1 MIFIQN
7 NKNRN
12 IDNIE
17 DSCKRHFKLGKALM
31 SLDEEITDTIL
42 EKRNKIQN
50 EELTQNQFFKD
61 MEKELY
67 PYEKCEELLDIISC
81 NYKEKAQ
88 KCFKI
93 FNDTLSNIVKNEK
106 EEKFRR
112 LKTNNKVVEEFI
124 INISESYE
132 FLKLI
137 GFEEKVSFNEEIKI
151 EENLL
156 ICKNAKIEFFNFLI
170 QNSIAKRLEK
180 K

>member
-1 MIFIQN
+1 
-7 NKNRN
+7 
-12 IDNIE
+12 
-17 DSCKRHFKLGKALM
+17 M
-31 SLDEEITDTIL
+31 SIDEEITDTII

-50 EELTQNQFFKD
+50 EELTQNVFFKD

-93 FNDTLSNIVKNEK
+93 FNDTLTNIVKNEK

-124 INISESYE
+124 ININESFE
-132 FLKLI
+132 FMKLI
-137 GFEEKVSFNEEIKI
+137 GFEENTIFNEELKI
-151 EENLL
+151 DENLL
-156 ICKNAKIEFFNFLI
+156 ICKNANIEFFNHLI
-170 QNSIAKRLEK
+170 NDSIAKRWEK